1 MKIGIQTCT
10 CRRLRIQ
17 GFHGTYGAEGNF
29 AKTKSKSEHCVLSML
44 KRKMKVEIVN
54 CVLSE
59 KKVKVEIVSSVQKK
73 IQLSTN
79 ILSCTN
85 PTVGKQYVHIFF
97 WHVDFLM
104 FVLSIL

>member
-59 KKVKVEIVSSVQKK
+59 KKSESGNCF
-73 IQLSTN
+73 LSAEE
-79 ILSCTN
+79 N
-85 PTVGKQYVHIFF
+85 PAFHEHSLVYQPYCR
-97 WHVDFLM
+97 
-104 FVLSIL
+104 